1 MKSRKPLIPY
11 LIWMAAFV
19 VIPMGMVV
27 YYAFT
32 DQTGAFSWDNFRYIE
47 ANRQVYVDSFRVAL
61 ISTAICLILAYPL
74 ALLMSRMSSRAQRM
88 MNILIMLPMWM
99 NFILRICALEVILRP
114 SGMLNTVLSLL
125 GLGGNEIYRTPT
137 AVVIGIVYNYLPFMV
152 LPIYTVMAK
161 ISKSLIEAGQDLG
174 CNGWNLLR
182 KVIFPLSVPG
192 VISGITMVFV
202 PAASSFVISARLGG
216 FNLIG
221 DTIEAYY
228 KGEIN
233 MHAGGM
239 LSFVLMVV
247 IVISIAVMNHFD
259 KDDDI
264 VLV

>member
-1 MKSRKPLIPY
+1 MKSKKPLIPY
-11 LIWMAAFV
+11 LFWMVMFV
-19 VIPMGMVV
+19 VIPLCMVV

-32 DQTGAFSWDNFRYIE
+32 DRSGAFTFENFQYIS
-47 ANRQVYVDSFRVAL
+47 ANKQVYLDSFRVAL
-61 ISTAICLILAYPL
+61 ISTAICLVLAYPL
-74 ALLMSRMSSRAQRM
+74 ALIMSRMSSRGQRM

-99 NFILRICALEVILRP
+99 NFILRICSLEVILRP
-114 SGMLNTVLSLL
+114 SGILNQILSLL
-125 GLGGNEIYRTPT
+125 NVGGNTIYRTPT
-137 AVVIGIVYNYLPFMV
+137 AVIIGIVYNYLPFMV
-152 LPIYTVMAK
+152 LPIYTVMSK

-174 CNGWNLLR
+174 CNGWLLLK
-182 KVIFPLSVPG
+182 KVIFPLSLPG

-233 MHAGGM
+233 MNAGGM